1 MSRLSRRR
9 EGSTEATCSTL
20 LRIDQDDPV
29 SCRSTIES
37 CSRRTS
43 QDTDRLDVFGVEVR
57 DPFTGGTSRTEARTV
72 TCLVSLVT
80 DGHPVDYVEDVIVT
94 SDGLITTHDD
104 TRTATDTSRATLD
117 VDPSDLTVQAVHKVS
132 ILDRSQSIVLDFLDV
147 VAQRLL

>member
-1 MSRLSRRR
+1 MSRLSRGR

-29 SCRSTIES
+29 RCRSTIES
-37 CSRRTS
+37 CSRRTG
-43 QDTDRLDVFGVEVR
+43 QDADRLDVFGVEVR

-94 SDGLITTHDD
+94 SDGLIPRMTTRVPPP
-104 TRTATDTSRATLD
+104 TPAELRWMLTPATL
-117 VDPSDLTVQAVHKVS
+117 PFRLFMKLASLTVVRAS
-132 ILDRSQSIVLDFLDV
+132 FLISWT
-147 VAQRLL
+147 L